1 MMLDDLLDCDKCE
14 LDLCSS
20 LQLQGIGPQRAGE
33 ENWQSRTCCNAQTP
47 PPFKARIGK
56 IEAIYN
62 LPIRTNANAYQY
74 PVWRCIKVIQSDS
87 NVFNVSE
94 SNFVTHAA
102 SFCTQKGTSI
112 IHANHI
118 VSLPKAGNFDR
129 YWPDPSCKPLGTST
143 KSPMTKHNPT
153 VQKYFQLQSSGHFG
167 NASCG
172 CPSGCICWSLDL
184 TTPKRLLWQK
194 WVHTPT
200 DLAAPGNMH
209 SWWLPRTKRLH
220 LSFKISVPHQKHMS
234 LNACLYI
241 YIYLRTLLST
251 IWFAHNLPVPEDNR
265 KLQLPALQPCLR
277 GEMSVADRGSLPMP
291 RIQTWHTVPAGPN
304 DNPNQTLVYHLL

>member
-1 MMLDDLLDCDKCE
+1 M
-14 LDLCSS
+14 
-20 LQLQGIGPQRAGE
+20 
-33 ENWQSRTCCNAQTP
+33 
-47 PPFKARIGK
+47 
-56 IEAIYN
+56 
-62 LPIRTNANAYQY
+62 
-74 PVWRCIKVIQSDS
+74 
-87 NVFNVSE
+87 
-94 SNFVTHAA
+94 
-102 SFCTQKGTSI
+102 GTSI

-241 YIYLRTLLST
+241 YISAHL
-251 IWFAHNLPVPEDNR
+251 AQHNLICAQSTSTGRQQKITTTCSATLPTRRDVCSRPRLSSNAAHSDLTHCSCRSERQSQPNTGVP
-265 KLQLPALQPCLR
+265 LA
-277 GEMSVADRGSLPMP
+277 V
-291 RIQTWHTVPAGPN
+291 I
-304 DNPNQTLVYHLL
+304 HLYTSSKK